1 MSQPPRCDPHAD
13 ESNDRVTHE
22 LCLGLEADQLMLTS
36 RRDGCLQTMLC
47 GHTQRWSH
55 VYQILEKLQEL
66 FPPLSSQ
73 TSDQPR
79 FTEEP
84 A

>member
-47 GHTQRWSH
+47 RRTQRCSH
-55 VYQILEKLQEL
+55 ADRILEKLEEL
-66 FPPLSSQ
+66 FPHLSSQ
-73 TSDQPR
+73 TPGQPR